1 MFKKDLLGPIGFLA
15 FGLFMAFQSNRLSVW
30 KHGPDT
36 GFFPFVIAIGIMG
49 VSIAI
54 GIRSLI
60 LTSRIQDSGEGVKRE
75 KNQIN
80 VYKISSYAVLTLFY
94 GIFIGKLG
102 FLLAS
107 GIFLVLILRYVEKQ
121 SWALTLM
128 GALPSIIAAYVLFGV
143 LLGVPLPRGW
153 IG

>member
-1 MFKKDLLGPIGFLA
+1 MFKKDLLSALGFLA
-15 FGLFMAFQSNRLSVW
+15 FGLFLAFQSIRLTVW
-30 KHGPDT
+30 KHGPET

-49 VSIAI
+49 VSLAI
-54 GIRSLI
+54 GIRSL
-60 LTSRIQDSGEGVKRE
+60 LFTPRAQASGEGGKAE

-121 SWALTLM
+121 SWTLTLL
-128 GALPSIIAAYVLFGV
+128 GALPSIIASYLLFGV
-143 LLGVPLPRGW
+143 WLGVPLPRGW

>member
-1 MFKKDLLGPIGFLA
+1 MFKKDLLGAIGFLA
-15 FGLFMAFQSNRLSVW
+15 FGFFMVFQSTRLPVW

-36 GFFPFVIAIGIMG
+36 GFFPFVIAIGIVG
-49 VSIAI
+49 VSVTIA
-54 GIRSLI
+54 IRSLL
-60 LTSRIQDSGEGVKRE
+60 LTSRTQASEEGVKRE

-80 VYKISSYAVLTLFY
+80 VYKISSYAALTLLY

-121 SWALTLM
+121 SWTLTLL
-128 GALPSIIAAYVLFGV
+128 GALPSVVAGYLLFGV